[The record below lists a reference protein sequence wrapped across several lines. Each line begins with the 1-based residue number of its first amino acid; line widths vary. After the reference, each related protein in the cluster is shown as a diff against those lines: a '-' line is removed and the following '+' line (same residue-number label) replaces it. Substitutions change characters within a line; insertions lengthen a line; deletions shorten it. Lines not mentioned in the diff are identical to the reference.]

1 MPPLIP
7 SSIVTGN
14 FSTSHP
20 TPSLAPAAKFAPCT
34 NLSRNWL
41 SESIPPR
48 ISLSGPN
55 WMHRAPRL
63 LLAFLL
69 STGAATVQP
78 ATRLMASPADAPGP
92 SSQPAQQATLKPVAA
107 KAHDIPFPD
116 YESQT
121 EEQLLALANQSR
133 KQAGAPPLTLDPG
146 LSQAARI
153 HAQAML
159 AARQLSHQ
167 FDGEPSL
174 PIRLAATTQL
184 QLDQEGENVAL
195 DYDAE
200 HGHEHLMLSPPHR
213 ANLLNPAYN
222 VVGLGVVRSG
232 DRLYI
237 VQDFG
242 HALPNYSAAE
252 VKERIA
258 AAVNQRRHQARQ
270 HELPRR
276 DLPVADDAACSM
288 AQADKLGTSSV
299 RKLAQRYTVLA
310 YTTLHPETLPD
321 NAAQLLDSR
330 NLRSFSV
337 GACYARSQTYPGA
350 AYWVVFSLD

>member
-1 MPPLIP
+1 MD
-7 SSIVTGN
+7 
-14 FSTSHP
+14 
-20 TPSLAPAAKFAPCT
+20 
-34 NLSRNWL
+34 
-41 SESIPPR
+41 
-48 ISLSGPN
+48 
-55 WMHRAPRL
+55 RATRL

-69 STGAATVQP
+69 SVGAATVQP
-78 ATRLMASPADAPGP
+78 ANRLMASPAEGP
-92 SSQPAQQATLKPVAA
+92 RAAGQPAQQATLKPAAA
-107 KAHDIPFPD
+107 KAPDIPFD
-116 YESQT
+116 DDLQT
-121 EEQLLALANQSR
+121 EQQLLVLANQSR
-133 KQAGAPPLTLDPG
+133 QQTGAPPLTMDAG

-159 AARQLSHQ
+159 EARRLSHQ

-174 PIRLAATTQL
+174 TQRLAATTQL
-184 QLDQEGENVAL
+184 QLEQEAENVAL

-200 HGHEHLMLSPPHR
+200 HGHQHLMLSPPHR
-213 ANLLNPAYN
+213 ANLLNRSYN

-258 AAVNQRRHQARQ
+258 SAVNQRRHQARQ

-299 RKLAQRYTVLA
+299 RKLAQRFTVLT
-310 YTTLHPETLPD
+310 YTSLHPETLPTGTSH
-321 NAAQLLDSR
+321 AIASR
-330 NLRSFSV
+330 NLHSFSI
-337 GACYARSQTYPGA
+337 GACYGRTDTYPTGV
-350 AYWVVFSLD
+350 YWVVLSLE